1 MTKLQL
7 LNAYLTERL
16 GEVVREILDV
26 VEDTV
31 SEYRDETARTRR
43 ENDSLRRQLR
53 DAVLL
58 AKTDLFGSAHADEVS
73 AVRHVEWTPA
83 VPQDPRLSPA
93 PPSVGP
99 RVRGEGSEVA
109 AKAEPNAEAPRWA
122 GSGSSPARR
131 QGDPIT
137 FDPQIKTEPEEA
149 DITVTIT
156 TDMIPMTTDSAAPP
170 HTDSSLAAQ
179 PQHTHTHTHWAQ
191 HTHQTQHTHTHTTQN
206 THSAAQHTH
215 THTHT
220 DPALSESSGRRGA
233 EGQTDSGGVCVS
245 AERERTRASAFQCGV
260 CGEVFAG
267 REALLQHQRSGGHRR
282 PFGCECCGRRFTQS
296 ADLRRHMRT
305 HTGERP
311 HQCHLCHKS
320 FSQIGNLRRHQRTH
334 TRTHPFRCC
343 PPGGGKLLYSY
354 CYFLSGGGVE
364 EEVHQQQT
372 SSVENIR
379 VVLVAGYRSRFNMS
393 SQPLLTGAFLSQRLV
408 AAVEEVME
416 LARATVIQYEQES
429 TQIRRENQLL
439 RSKLGEVTAG
449 LPPEANVENSPDWDD
464 WTSSLAQQHQQHQG
478 SDDLD
483 LDLDLAYHQQQD
495 LSGAGQD
502 PGQSEQQ
509 GVTFNPAPPDPP
521 TALLTSCI
529 TVKTEWA
536 NDTPELNSQSQPSRA
551 SDVMTEF
558 LLTRAIIKEESEEAS
573 LSAEL
578 QPVAVETV
586 HIQHHGPPVAELDS
600 VAMETVH
607 FDQRRRADCSVSPP
621 RVTSC
626 AAAGLQTTGGAKPNA
641 SHLHASQRA
650 SVSLQPPHPTP
661 RPPHPVAGAQCSSHL
676 LPPGGALLSHN
687 TPAARQRLPLFTA
700 PGRVPPALP
709 PQRHRGNPAAATSPS
724 SSSAAAAA
732 VARGHHPKARCVA
745 VSFPCQQC
753 GKLFVHR
760 SRLKVHMLIHTGEKP
775 YACLRCGKRFNNDG
789 TLKNHQRVHTQL
801 RLHSCTLCAMRFKDA
816 YTCRKHLATH
826 TRRAQQAQD
835 LTHNTHNKTSLQLS
849 IM

>member
-170 HTDSSLAAQ
+170 HTDSSLA
-179 PQHTHTHTHWAQ
+179 
-191 HTHQTQHTHTHTTQN
+191 
-206 THSAAQHTH
+206 
-215 THTHT
+215 
-220 DPALSESSGRRGA
+220 
-233 EGQTDSGGVCVS
+233 
-245 AERERTRASAFQCGV
+245 
-260 CGEVFAG
+260 VFAG

-320 FSQIGNLRRHQRTH
+320 FSQIGNLRR
-334 TRTHPFRCC
+334 
-343 PPGGGKLLYSY
+343 
-354 CYFLSGGGVE
+354 GGGVE

-439 RSKLGEVTAG
+439 RSKLGEVSAG
-449 LPPEANVENSPDWDD
+449 LPPEANENSPDWDD
-464 WTSSLAQQHQQHQG
+464 WTSSLAQQHQQHQQHQG
-478 SDDLD
+478 SDD
-483 LDLDLAYHQQQD
+483 LDLDLAYHQQ
-495 LSGAGQD
+495 
-502 PGQSEQQ
+502 PGLSEQE
-509 GVTFNPAPPDPP
+509 VTFDPAPPDPP
-521 TALLTSCI
+521 TELLTSCV

-536 NDTPELNSQSQPSRA
+536 KDTPEPHNQSQPSRA

-650 SVSLQPPHPTP
+650 PHPTP

-687 TPAARQRLPLFTA
+687 PAAAAARQRLPLFTA

-816 YTCRKHLATH
+816 YTCLFCAEV
-826 TRRAQQAQD
+826 
-835 LTHNTHNKTSLQLS
+835 
-849 IM
+849 